1 MIFHRKKNK
10 KIYWQLHEA
19 GLINQVMSVEIGAG
33 VSFME
38 KSHINFYGVN
48 FNNNNR
54 KIHPSG
60 IIPEERK
67 RLYVGS
73 GTPKIFDLL
82 DIPNDIKFSYVADN
96 DVSKETKS
104 SCLEISDILK
114 YYYKCAEGPNEKEF
128 ADGRI
133 PIPLNSDSSFNFT
146 KFAFGFYSRF
156 FFNRPT
162 ELDCFFSRLNFKKP
176 YLDLAESIA
185 KKLGNFRGMHIRLTD
200 HADKYDH
207 SPENLSRGQDY
218 FKNKNLNLIISTDD
232 KKTIIE
238 RTSINGIFIDDIITQ
253 NYGIEFMELP
263 QHDEV
268 VFGLISLLTM
278 GYAEEFV
285 GTPGSTF
292 SNYIHR
298 LRINKGLDDNLYYI
312 KAGKHFDNDQQNGP
326 FSWNGNRN
334 HTNTKS
340 WWQEWKECKLC
351 VTKS

>member
-1 MIFHRKKNK
+1 MIFHQRKNK

-38 KSHINFYGVN
+38 KSPIHFYGIN
-48 FNNNNR
+48 FNNNK

-60 IIPEERK
+60 IIPDERRK
-67 RLYVGS
+67 LYVGS
-73 GTPKIFDLL
+73 ETPKIFDLL
-82 DIPNDIKFSYVADN
+82 DIPNDIKYSFGPDSN
-96 DVSKETKS
+96 VSKEEKS
-104 SCLEISDILK
+104 SCLELNDILK
-114 YYYKCAEGPNEKEF
+114 YYYKCADGPNEKEF
-128 ADGRI
+128 SDGRVA
-133 PIPLNSDSSFNFT
+133 IPLRSNSNINFV

-156 FFNRPT
+156 FFNRPK
-162 ELDCFFSRLNFKKP
+162 ELDCFFSRLTFKKP
-176 YLDLAESIA
+176 YLDLAENIA
-185 KKLGNFRGMHIRLTD
+185 NNLGKFRGMHIRLTD

-207 SPENLSRGQDY
+207 SPENLSKSQDH
-218 FKNKNLNLIISTDD
+218 FKDKSLNLIISTDD
-232 KKTIIE
+232 KHTIIE
-238 RTSINGIFIDDIITQ
+238 KTSIKGQFIDDIITHK
-253 NYGIEFMELP
+253 YSREFMALP
-263 QHDEV
+263 HHDEV
-268 VFGLISLLTM
+268 VFGLMSLLTM
-278 GYAEEFV
+278 SYAEEFV

-298 LRINKGLDDNLYYI
+298 LRINRGLDDNFYCI
-312 KAGKHFDNDQQNGP
+312 KAGKHFDDDKQNGP